1 MNANASHAATL
12 LGRFLLAL
20 LFVVGGFSKIGGFDG
35 IVGYIGSK
43 GLPLPQLL
51 AVGTIVL
58 EIVAGLALIA
68 GLKAR
73 WAAAAL
79 AVFTVLATFLFH
91 NYWAMP
97 EEQQRI
103 QYLLFSKNI
112 AVVGGLL
119 MVVAFGPGRWS
130 LDARQRA

>member
-1 MNANASHAATL
+1 MNGNASHAATL

>member
-1 MNANASHAATL
+1 MNGNASNAATL

-58 EIVAGLALIA
+58 EIAAGLALIA

>member
-1 MNANASHAATL
+1 MNGNATNAATL

-20 LFVVGGFSKIGGFDG
+20 MFVVGGVSKIGGFDG

-51 AVGTIVL
+51 AIGTIVL

-79 AVFTVLATFLFH
+79 AVFTLLATLLFH

-112 AVVGGLL
+112 AVIGGLL
-119 MVVAFGPGRWS
+119 MVTAFGPGRWS
-130 LDARQRA
+130 LDGRQRV

>member
-1 MNANASHAATL
+1 MNGNASNAATL

>member
-1 MNANASHAATL
+1 MNGNASHAATL

-58 EIVAGLALIA
+58 EIAAGLALIA

>member
-1 MNANASHAATL
+1 MNGHASHAATL

-58 EIVAGLALIA
+58 EIAAGLALIA